1 VGHGDRLAFDAYLVY
16 EAGVGRALESH
27 RGDAAIDEH
36 EVIRR
41 ISALLPPAPPEVLVS
56 VGDDCAVVEIGDTI
70 WVAASDMLTHGHHF
84 KDWAAPEDV
93 GYKAV
98 AVNVSDV
105 AAMGGTPR
113 FVLTSGGAPDPQTAL
128 RCFEGVMEA
137 CQRFGVYPL
146 GGDTTRADA
155 LTVDVAIL
163 GELATKPVL
172 RSGARPGDLLA
183 VTGELGAGAAGLLA
197 LEHEATRYERL
208 IRKYLR
214 PEPRTAAGRAAAGL
228 GASAMMDLSD
238 GLASDVR
245 RVCESSGVGCDVD
258 LNLLPVETDTRQLA
272 QSLGHDPSILA
283 ATGGED
289 YELLISAPK
298 QILDTLAESTD
309 VPLTVIGEITQSD
322 IIFNRD
328 NKPVN
333 GLSGWD
339 HFA

>member
-1 VGHGDRLAFDAYLVY
+1 LAFDAYLVY
-16 EAGVGRALESH
+16 EAGIGRALESH
-27 RGDAAIDEH
+27 KGDAAIDEH
-36 EVIRR
+36 EIIRR
-41 ISALLPPAPPEVLVS
+41 ISALLPAAPPEVLVP
-56 VGDDCAVVEIGDTI
+56 VGDDCAVVEIGDRT

-128 RCFEGVMEA
+128 RCFEGLMEA
-137 CQRFGVYPL
+137 CERFGVYPL

-163 GELATKPVL
+163 GQLATTPVL
-172 RSGARPGDLLA
+172 RSGARPGDLLS

-197 LEHEATRYERL
+197 LEQDVSGHERL
-208 IRKYLR
+208 VRRYLR
-214 PEPRTAAGRAAAGL
+214 PEPRMMAGRAAASL
-228 GASAMMDLSD
+228 GASAMMDISD
-238 GLASDVR
+238 GLASDVL

-258 LNLLPVETDTRQLA
+258 LNLLPVERDTRQLA
-272 QSLGHDPSILA
+272 QSLGHDPGILA

-289 YELLISAPK
+289 YELVISAPG
-298 QILDTLAESTD
+298 QILDALAESIE
-309 VPLTVIGEITQSD
+309 VPLTIIGEVTPGD
-322 IIFNRD
+322 VAFRRGEE
-328 NKPVN
+328 PVD